1 MIANGNIQ
9 GVQIKRNSPL
19 DFLLKD
25 YYSKEAVAN
34 VFGALLPFATKDRKK
49 SVDTYLKYAYPPFEY
64 SSKKGRKKLVNLFKN
79 ILKSG
84 K

>member
-34 VFGALLPFATKDRKK
+34 ALSSLLPFATKNRKK
-49 SVDTYLKYAYPPFEY
+49 SVDMYLKYAYPPLEY
-64 SSKKGRKKLVNLFKN
+64 SSRKERKKLANLFKN
-79 ILKSG
+79 ILKNG